1 MKWALGSPA
10 KLTRHYPFLRVVK
23 RLSSDGRSGVMEQ
36 TPTAFGTLLRRL
48 RMAAGLSQE
57 ALAERARISTEAVGS
72 LERGSRK
79 APQRQTLALLID
91 ALNVEGADR
100 AELEHAAIRPSLPRR
115 RGSSLDETVVA
126 STSQL
131 PAPLTTFI
139 GRESDLQDVQEVLAH
154 ARLVSVVGPGG
165 VGKSRLALEA
175 ARRAGKQFDAGVALV
190 ELAPIAA
197 GASVISAFASALGV
211 ADEGHVRLRDRI
223 AAACGDTRRL
233 IVADNCEHVLDACS
247 EVVFTLLNACPNVHF
262 IATSREPLRV
272 SGEHI
277 VRLGPLSPEAA
288 LELFAERAKAIAPR
302 LRFDPGEL
310 HVAGEICRR
319 VDGIPLAIELAASRT
334 DTFDLE
340 TILTRLRERFKLLS
354 AGSRTTLPH
363 HRTLRALVDWS
374 HEFLE
379 PDEASVF
386 RRLGVFAGGCRLD
399 DAEHVLGFD
408 GVAPD
413 VVWELLA
420 RLHDKSLVDV
430 DRGDPPRFL
439 MLQTIHDY
447 AQERLAGASDSAELE
462 IRYAT
467 HYLDL
472 AIDAGPVLRSA
483 AQGEA
488 IERLSAEVDN
498 IRAALTLSSGHTA
511 LRERGLLALGSLAL
525 YWMRTGALTEASARI
540 EALTNDVR
548 EPTLGV
554 ARACVGGAFIEFNR
568 RRFAEGNAY
577 AARAYAA
584 ASSCGDEWMA
594 IYASLA
600 VCWGRSNAGESPDAA
615 VRDAYE
621 RAKRLGDP
629 WLLTSAAFEMG
640 WSATARNDRAEAVRC
655 FTEALDRARATGDAF
670 MVCTCALQLGRA
682 LTETEPARA
691 ARLIGEATE
700 CLTPGAVLAR
710 STCLEALVRIALK
723 SERWDHAACLVGI
736 ASALR
741 MTAGGPP
748 MTELIDTVRRAG
760 GGQAGDDRLTFRG
773 GASVSDAS
781 DAVRAFL
788 DDPDL
793 KRLET
798 TVRRT
803 RGTRR

>member
-1 MKWALGSPA
+1 
-10 KLTRHYPFLRVVK
+10 
-23 RLSSDGRSGVMEQ
+23 MEQ
-36 TPTAFGTLLRRL
+36 APTAFGTLLRRL

-91 ALNVEGADR
+91 ALNVKGADR
-100 AELEHAAIRPSLPRR
+100 AELEQAAIRPSLPRR
-115 RGSSLDETVVA
+115 RGSSLNVTGVV
-126 STSQL
+126 STSRV
-131 PAPLTTFI
+131 PAPLTSFI
-139 GRESDLQDVQEVLAH
+139 GRELDLRDVQEVLSH

-175 ARRAGKQFDAGVALV
+175 ARRSGQQFDEGVVLV

-211 ADEGHVRLRDRI
+211 ADEGHVRLRDRV

-272 SGEHI
+272 TGEHI
-277 VRLGPLSPEAA
+277 VRLGPLSPDAA
-288 LELFAERAKAIAPR
+288 LELFADRARAVAPR
-302 LRFDPGEL
+302 LQFDPGEL
-310 HVAGEICRR
+310 HTAGEICRR

-354 AGSRTTLPH
+354 AGSRTTLPQ

-374 HEFLE
+374 HELLE

-386 RRLGVFAGGCRLD
+386 RRLGAFAGGCRLD

-420 RLHDKSLVDV
+420 RLHDKSLIDV
-430 DRGDPPRFL
+430 DRGDPPRFS

-447 AQERLAGASDSAELE
+447 AQERLADASESAQLE

-472 AIDAGPVLRSA
+472 AIDAGPALRSA

-488 IERLSAEVDN
+488 IDRLSAEVDN
-498 IRAALTLSSGHTA
+498 IRAALTLSNGNTA
-511 LRERGLLALGSLAL
+511 LRERGLLASGSLAL
-525 YWMRTGALTEASARI
+525 YWMRTGALTEASIRI

-554 ARACVGGAFIEFNR
+554 AWACVGAAFIEFNR
-568 RRFAEGNAY
+568 RRFTEGNAY
-577 AARAYAA
+577 AARAYEAA
-584 ASSCGDEWMA
+584 IACGDEWVT

-600 VCWGRSNAGESPDAA
+600 VCWGRSNAGESHDAA

-629 WLLTSAAFEMG
+629 WLVTSAAFELG
-640 WSATARNDRAEAVRC
+640 WSATARNDRAYAVRS

-691 ARLIGEATE
+691 ARLIGDAIE
-700 CLTPGAVLAR
+700 CLTPGAILAR
-710 STCLEALVRIALK
+710 SSCFEALVRIALK
-723 SERWDHAACLVGI
+723 SGQWDHAARLVGI

-741 MTAGGPP
+741 LTAGGQP
-748 MTELIDTVRRAG
+748 MTELVDAVRRAG
-760 GGQAGDDRLTFRG
+760 SGTAIDDRLSEHG

-781 DAVRAFL
+781 DAVHAFL
-788 DDPDL
+788 
-793 KRLET
+793 T
-798 TVRRT
+798 TIT
-803 RGTRR
+803 